1 MKLGIIG
8 IAASV
13 VAARTYTAVSRD
25 LRTEIYSDIV
35 APEVKKGIIAGGNYL
50 WNKEIDGV
58 QKTVGVVEFDN
69 AGDGIEEVWEAKEDK
84 NWQLVKHTDWHTYY
98 KEKFGK
104 K

>member
-35 APEVKKGIIAGGNYL
+35 APEVKKGIIAG
-50 WNKEIDGV
+50 EIDGV
-58 QKTVGVVEFDN
+58 QKTIGVVEFDN
-69 AGDGIEEVWEAKEDK
+69 AGDGIEE
-84 NWQLVKHTDWHTYY
+84 
-98 KEKFGK
+98 
-104 K
+104 